1 MYCQKCGSMYD
12 DGQPCCPYCKTPRA
26 GVNNSQFHGL
36 MPPLDQNGRP
46 CYDLSDT
53 PPETGII
60 ILSLLV
66 PFVGII
72 FGCICLKNNEKRA
85 GNAYLLAAA
94 ARYIILLFLV
104 FAFVFHFF
112 SFFTFF
118 L

>member
-1 MYCQKCGSMYD
+1 MYCQKCGSVYD

-36 MPPLDQNGRP
+36 MPPLDRNGMP
-46 CYDLSDT
+46 CYDPSDT

-66 PFVGII
+66 PLVGII

-94 ARYIILLFLV
+94 ARYIFLILLVLSIVFNFFSV
-104 FAFVFHFF
+104 FA
-112 SFFTFF
+112 
-118 L
+118 LLI

>member
-1 MYCQKCGSMYD
+1 M
-12 DGQPCCPYCKTPRA
+12 
-26 GVNNSQFHGL
+26 NNSQFHGL

-46 CYDLSDT
+46 CYDPSDT
-53 PPETGII
+53 PAETGII

-66 PFVGII
+66 PLVGII

-94 ARYIILLFLV
+94 VRYIILLFLV
-104 FAFVFHFF
+104 FAFVFHLF

-118 L
+118 V